1 MEYFKELN
9 LDLAKQFNE
18 VYDFLEASEQEFKSV
33 NYYGEFGY
41 GVFTSFFKEN
51 NFKELAEFS
60 EKHKDY
66 LSNYMRM
73 LTTAPVNSNKRSGYS
88 IHLEKWTAHL
98 NLSLIH
104 I

>member
-41 GVFTSFFKEN
+41 GVFTSFFKE
-51 NFKELAEFS
+51 
-60 EKHKDY
+60 H
-66 LSNYMRM
+66 
-73 LTTAPVNSNKRSGYS
+73 P
-88 IHLEKWTAHL
+88 
-98 NLSLIH
+98 
-104 I
+104 